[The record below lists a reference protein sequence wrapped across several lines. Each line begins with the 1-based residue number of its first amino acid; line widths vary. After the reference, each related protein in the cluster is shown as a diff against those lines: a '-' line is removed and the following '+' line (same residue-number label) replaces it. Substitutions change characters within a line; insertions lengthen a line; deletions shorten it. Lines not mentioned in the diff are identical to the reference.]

1 MRFDSLKY
9 VYLIGIGGIGMS
21 GLARYFKS
29 LGKFVGGYDKTSSS
43 LTLEMENEGI
53 EIHYEDNLALVNREI
68 INHTSITDTLIIYT
82 PAVPAD
88 HSELKY
94 FSDKKYSLH
103 KRAEV
108 LGWITEGHY
117 TVAVAGTHGKT
128 TTSTLVAHILRSSGI
143 DCMAFLGGVSKN
155 YHTNILLGTSGNETK
170 VMVVEADEY
179 DRSFLTLNP
188 DVAVI
193 TSIDPDH
200 LDIYNNKAMMEES
213 YALFANRTHA
223 DGCLITKDK
232 VQSVIK
238 YSGKTYSYSLDKKAD
253 YFAKNINIQEG
264 HYVYDVV
271 TPDGEIKSVRLG
283 VTGLHNIENSV
294 AATAVARVMKVDDDN
309 IRKALGTFAGVERRF
324 DYQIMNAN
332 LIFIDDYA
340 HHPEEI
346 KACLSSVRA
355 MYPGKKI
362 TAIFQPHLYSR
373 TRDFADGFATSLALA
388 DNVIL
393 LDIYPAREL
402 PIEGITSSMLL
413 DKIKISNKKLCTK
426 TELINEITS
435 HLPEVLVTMG
445 AGDIDRLVEPL
456 KNALLKKTAC

>member
-29 LGKFVGGYDKTSSS
+29 LGKSVSGYDKTPSS
-43 LTLEMENEGI
+43 LTHEMENEGI
-53 EIHYEDNLALVNREI
+53 EIHYEDNIALINREI
-68 INHTSITDTLIIYT
+68 ANHTSPADTLIIYT
-82 PAVPAD
+82 PAIPSD

-94 FSDKKYSLH
+94 FTEKKYSLH

-128 TTSTLVAHILRSSGI
+128 TTSTLVTHILRSSGN

-155 YHTNILLGTSGNETK
+155 YHTNILLGKAENENK

-188 DVAVI
+188 DVSVI

-200 LDIYNNKAMMEES
+200 LDIYNDKSHMEES
-213 YALFANRTHA
+213 YAMFANRTHA
-223 DGCLITKDK
+223 DGCLITKEK
-232 VQSVIK
+232 VQSTIK
-238 YSGKTYSYSLDKKAD
+238 HNGKTYIYSLNQNGD
-253 YFAKNINIQEG
+253 YFAKNINTKDG
-264 HYVYDVV
+264 HYIYDVV
-271 TPDGEIKSVRLG
+271 TPYGEIKSVRLG
-283 VTGLHNIENSV
+283 VTGLHNVENSI
-294 AATAVARVMKVDDDN
+294 AAAAVAKVMNVDDEN
-309 IRKALGTFAGVERRF
+309 IRKALGTFEGVERRF
-324 DYQIMNAN
+324 DYQILTPH

-346 KACLSSVRA
+346 KACLNSVRA

-362 TAIFQPHLYSR
+362 TAVFQPHLFTR
-373 TRDFADGFATSLALA
+373 TRDFADGFARSLELA

-413 DKIKISNKKLCTK
+413 DKINIKNKKLCSK
-426 TELINEITS
+426 PELIDEIIS
-435 HLPEVLVTMG
+435 NMPEVLVTMG

-456 KNALLKKTAC
+456 KNALLKKTA

>member
-29 LGKFVGGYDKTSSS
+29 LGKTVGGYDKTPSS
-43 LTLEMENEGI
+43 LTHDMEKEGI
-53 EIHYEDNLALVNREI
+53 GIHYEDNIALINNEI
-68 INHTSITDTLIIYT
+68 IKHTSAADTLIIYT
-82 PAVPAD
+82 PAIPSG
-88 HSELKY
+88 HGELKY

-117 TVAVAGTHGKT
+117 TVAIAGTHGKT
-128 TTSTLVAHILRSSGI
+128 TTSTLVTHILRSSGT

-155 YHTNILLGTSGNETK
+155 YHTNILLGKAGNENK

-188 DVAVI
+188 DVSVI

-213 YALFANRTHA
+213 YSLFANRTHT
-223 DGCLITKDK
+223 DGCLITKAK
-232 VQSVIK
+232 VQSTIK
-238 YSGKTYSYSLDKKAD
+238 YSGKTYIYSLDQKAD
-253 YFAKNINIQEG
+253 YFAKNINTQEG

-271 TPDGEIKSVRLG
+271 TPYGEIKSVRLG
-283 VTGLHNIENSV
+283 ITGLHNIENSI
-294 AATAVARVMKVDDDN
+294 AATAVAKVMNVDDEN
-309 IRKALGTFAGVERRF
+309 IRKALGTFEGVERRF
-324 DYQIMNAN
+324 DYQILTPNF
-332 LIFIDDYA
+332 IFIDDYA

-346 KACLSSVRA
+346 KACLNSVRA

-362 TAIFQPHLYSR
+362 TAVFQPHLYTR

-388 DNVIL
+388 DNLIL

-413 DKIKISNKKLCTK
+413 NKVNLKNKKLCSK
-426 TELINEITS
+426 AELINEVIS
-435 HLPEVLVTMG
+435 NIPDVLVTMG

-456 KNALLKKTAC
+456 KNALFKNTA

>member
-29 LGKFVGGYDKTSSS
+29 LGKLVGGYDKTPSS
-43 LTLEMENEGI
+43 LTHEMENEGI
-53 EIHYEDNLALVNREI
+53 EIHYEDNITLINKEI
-68 INHTSITDTLIIYT
+68 IQHISATDTLIIYT
-82 PAVPAD
+82 PAIPSD
-88 HSELKY
+88 HSELNY
-94 FSDKKYSLH
+94 FSDKKYNLH

-128 TTSTLVAHILRSSGI
+128 TTSTLVTHILRSSGT

-155 YHTNILLGTSGNETK
+155 YHTNILLGEPGNENK

-188 DVAVI
+188 DVSVI
-193 TSIDPDH
+193 TSVDPDH

-213 YALFANRTHA
+213 YSLFANRTHA
-223 DGCLITKDK
+223 DGCLITKGK
-232 VQSVIK
+232 VQSTIK
-238 YSGKTYSYSLDKKAD
+238 YSGKTYIYSLDQQGD
-253 YFAKNINIQEG
+253 YFAKNINTQEG

-271 TPDGEIKSVRLG
+271 TPYGEIKSVKLG
-283 VTGLHNIENSV
+283 ITGLHNIENSI
-294 AATAVARVMKVDDDN
+294 AAAAVAKVMNVDDDN
-309 IRKALGTFAGVERRF
+309 IRKALGTFEGVERRF
-324 DYQIMNAN
+324 DYQILTPNFV
-332 LIFIDDYA
+332 FIDDYA

-346 KACLSSVRA
+346 KACLNSVRA

-373 TRDFADGFATSLALA
+373 TRDFADGFAASLALA
-388 DNVIL
+388 DNLIL

-402 PIEGITSSMLL
+402 PIAGITSSMLL
-413 DKIKISNKKLCTK
+413 DKVKIKNKKLCIK
-426 TELINEITS
+426 AELIDEVISN
-435 HLPEVLVTMG
+435 LPDVLVTMG
-445 AGDIDRLVEPL
+445 AGDIDRLVAPL
-456 KNALLKKTAC
+456 KNALLKKTA

>member
-29 LGKFVGGYDKTSSS
+29 IGKSVGGYDKTPST
-43 LTLEMENEGI
+43 LTHEMENEGI
-53 EIHYEDNLALVNREI
+53 DIHYDDKVALINKEI
-68 INHTSITDTLIIYT
+68 LSHSSATDTLIIYT
-82 PAVPAD
+82 PAIPAD

-94 FSDKKYSLH
+94 FADKKYSIH

-108 LGWITEGHY
+108 LGWITEGHF

-128 TTSTLVAHILRSSGI
+128 TTSTLVTHILRSSGM

-155 YHTNILLGTSGNETK
+155 YHTNILLGESGNENK

-179 DRSFLTLNP
+179 DRSFLTLSP

-200 LDIYNNKAMMEES
+200 LDIYNDTAHMVES

-223 DGCLITKDK
+223 EGCLITKER
-232 VQSVIK
+232 VQSTIQHKGNVLE
-238 YSGKTYSYSLDKKAD
+238 YSLDKKGD
-253 YFAKNINIQEG
+253 YFAKNINSKEG
-264 HYVYDVV
+264 HYTYDVV
-271 TPDGEIKSVRLG
+271 TPYGEIRSVKLG
-283 VTGLHNIENSV
+283 ISGLHNIENSV
-294 AATAVARVMKVDDDN
+294 AATAVAKVLNVDDEE

-324 DYQIMNAN
+324 DYQIQTPY
-332 LIFIDDYA
+332 LVFIDDYA

-373 TRDFADGFATSLALA
+373 TRDFADGFARSLELA
-388 DNVIL
+388 DNLIL

-402 PIEGITSSMLL
+402 PIEGITSTMLL
-413 DKIKISNKKLCTK
+413 NKVNLKNKKLCSK
-426 TELINEITS
+426 AELVDDVISNI
-435 HLPEVLVTMG
+435 PEVLVTMG

-456 KNALLKKTAC
+456 KTALLKKIA